1 MTTRGPGDGG
11 PIGVTRLVRDHRRWI
26 VTGIVLTLAAS
37 ALGMAQPLVAVRV
50 IEGAAAGAVPWAAT
64 ALLVALFTGG
74 VVLQVAVR
82 YVLGRTGEGVVLGV
96 RLRLADHL
104 LRLPI
109 PSYDRFRTGDLIA
122 RVGNDSAALQR
133 IVAEGCTD
141 AVTGTVGLA
150 AAVALMFWLDPV
162 LSALAMGLTVAGTLL
177 LLPLLSRM
185 RAVSAGLQD
194 ATGELTADMERA
206 LGAIRTVRAGQAEG
220 RESRRIADR
229 SRQVYTA
236 GVRMVRLN
244 ALAGPAT
251 QLAVHGSFLVV
262 LLVGGVRAATGAG
275 SVADLVAFLLYM
287 LYLTGPIGALFEAI
301 SVLQQGSGAL
311 RRINQILTLPTETGT
326 APAPAAHLNGSAPDR
341 ARAAVLEFRD
351 VWFGYRPDRP
361 VLRGVSFHVPPR
373 GHLALVGPSG
383 AGKSTVL
390 ALAERFYDPDRGQ
403 VLFAGHDVR
412 ALERGHHRAA
422 IGLVEQHAPV
432 LYGTLRD
439 NLGYTA
445 PDASDDELDRVIELA
460 NLAELVSRLP
470 DGLDTDV
477 GEHGRKLS
485 GGERQRI
492 ALARSLLRRPRLL
505 LLDEPTAH
513 LDPANEAAFH
523 TAVRRVSAACALL
536 VITHRFATAR
546 AADHILVLDQ
556 GVIVA
561 AGSHEELQ
569 ETSPYY
575 RHLSLTRHHL
585 SRRA

>member
-1 MTTRGPGDGG
+1 MTTHGPGGG
-11 PIGVTRLVRDHRRWI
+11 PIGVLRLVRDHRRWI
-26 VTGIVLTLAAS
+26 ATGVLLTLAAS
-37 ALGMAQPLVAVRV
+37 ALGMAQPLVAAHV
-50 IEGAAAGAVPWAAT
+50 IEGAAAGAAPWPAT
-64 ALLVALFTGG
+64 VLLAALFAGG
-74 VVLQVAVR
+74 VVLQVVVR
-82 YVLGRTGEGVVLGV
+82 YVLGRTGEGAVFGV
-96 RLRLADHL
+96 RVRLADHL

-141 AVTGTVGLA
+141 AVTGTAGLA
-150 AAVALMFWLDPV
+150 AAVGLMFWLDPV
-162 LSALAMGLTVAGTLL
+162 LSALAMGLTAAGTLL
-177 LLPLLSRM
+177 LLPLLTRM
-185 RAVSAGLQD
+185 RAVSARLQD

-206 LGAIRTVRAGQAEG
+206 LGAIRTVRAGQAEQ
-220 RESRRIADR
+220 RESRRLADR
-229 SRQVYTA
+229 SEEVYAA

-262 LLVGGVRAATGAG
+262 LLVGGVRATTGAG

-287 LYLTGPIGALFEAI
+287 LYLTGPIGSLFEAV

-311 RRINQILTLPTETGT
+311 RRINEILALPAETGL
-326 APAPAAHLNGSAPDR
+326 AQPGGPAPDR
-341 ARAAVLEFRD
+341 AREGAAVLEFRD

-361 VLRGVSFHVPPR
+361 VLRGVSLRVPPR

-412 ALERGHHRAA
+412 ALARGHHRAA
-422 IGLVEQHAPV
+422 IGLVEQNAPV

-445 PDASDDELDRVIELA
+445 PDASDEELDRVIELA
-460 NLAELVSRLP
+460 NLAGLVARLP

-492 ALARSLLRRPRLL
+492 ALARSLLHRPRLL

-523 TAVRRVSAACALL
+523 TAVQRVSAACALL
-536 VITHRFATAR
+536 VVTHRFATAR
-546 AADHILVLDQ
+546 AADHTLVLDR

-569 ETSPYY
+569 ESSPYY
-575 RHLSLTRHHL
+575 RHLSLTRDRSGH
-585 SRRA
+585 RA